1 MISIWSIFVTI
12 IISNLLVVL
21 FCFLSKKTSYIK
33 MLGIP
38 VLLTLLLMIIVR
50 ILIPMEFP
58 YTKVFFSTNLLPK
71 IDTFLR
77 TPLSTVLNLENINL
91 FSIIGAVWFTGI
103 VVSII
108 RLLRNEHYL
117 KRSFEFCSIKTDIDK
132 DAFLK
137 VAAEDKIP
145 RRLKIIETSA
155 ISIPM
160 IFGFI
165 SPTIVFPISN
175 FTSEEQYFILKHEL
189 KHYHNKD
196 IWVKTLIE
204 LICAI
209 YWWNPFVYNLRRRSD
224 SILEMNVDLSLSKTW
239 EETKRLR
246 YLEFLLNTY
255 KKSQLSKRKLI
266 HGTLGIVDSN
276 NQSEI
281 VRRFEL
287 LFPHE
292 KLRYSNVRLFIAS
305 IVSVVILLFSF
316 SCIVQPQYSLP
327 SDREPDLVA
336 LTPDTAYL
344 VKMPDGQYDVYLH
357 NAGYL
362 TTIKGLEE
370 PYKNLPIKERE
381 ERK

>member
-1 MISIWSIFVTI
+1 
-12 IISNLLVVL
+12 
-21 FCFLSKKTSYIK
+21 

-77 TPLSTVLNLENINL
+77 TPLSTVLMLKNISL
-91 FSIIGAVWFTGI
+91 FSLIGVVWLTGI
-103 VVSII
+103 VISMI
-108 RLLRNEHYL
+108 RLLSNQYHL
-117 KRSFEFCSIKTDIDK
+117 KRSFKFCPVKTDIDQ
-132 DAFLK
+132 DIFLK
-137 VAAEDKIP
+137 VASEYKLP
-145 RRLKIIETSA
+145 KRLKIIETSA
-155 ISIPM
+155 VSIPM
-160 IFGFI
+160 IFGFV

-175 FTSEEQYFILKHEL
+175 FTSEEQYFVLRHEL
-189 KHYHNKD
+189 EHYHNRD

-209 YWWNPFVYNLRRRSD
+209 YWWNPFVYALRKRSD
-224 SILEMNVDLSLSKTW
+224 CILEINVDFSISKTW

-246 YLEFLLNTY
+246 YLQFLLNTY
-255 KKSQLSKRKLI
+255 KKSRLSTQKII
-266 HGTLGIVDSN
+266 HGTLGVIDSN
-276 NQSEI
+276 NQPEI
-281 VRRFEL
+281 VQRFEL
-287 LFPHE
+287 LFPRE
-292 KLRYSNVRLFIAS
+292 RPRYSNIRIFIAS
-305 IVSVVILLFSF
+305 IMSAVILIFSF
-316 SCIVQPQYSLP
+316 SCVIQPQYSLP